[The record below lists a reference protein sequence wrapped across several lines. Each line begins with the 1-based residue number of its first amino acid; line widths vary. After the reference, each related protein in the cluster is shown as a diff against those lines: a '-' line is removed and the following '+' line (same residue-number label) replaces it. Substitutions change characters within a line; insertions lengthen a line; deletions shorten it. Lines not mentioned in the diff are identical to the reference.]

1 MPLKESAFHIL
12 SALAAEPTH
21 GYGIMKD
28 VEQQSGGAVRLRPGT
43 LYAVLAELVEDGLI
57 EIAAEEV
64 VQSRLRRTY
73 RLTAAGAQRL
83 ADEVERRRAAANTA
97 GRRLRNSGL
106 LAGGGAA

>member
-1 MPLKESAFHIL
+1 MPLKEYAFLIL

-43 LYAVLAELVEDGLI
+43 LYAVLAELVETGLI
-57 EIAAEEV
+57 EVDSEEV
-64 VQSRLRRTY
+64 VQSRLRRNY
-73 RLTAAGAQRL
+73 RLTAPGARQLAGE
-83 ADEVERRRAAANTA
+83 ADRRRAAANTA
-97 GRRLRNSGL
+97 DVRLRRGGL

>member
-73 RLTAAGAQRL
+73 RLTASGAQRL

>member
-1 MPLKESAFHIL
+1 MPLKESAFLIL

-43 LYAVLAELVEDGLI
+43 LYAVLAELVDGGLI
-57 EIAAEEV
+57 EIDSEEV
-64 VQSRLRRTY
+64 VQSRLRRNY
-73 RLTAAGAQRL
+73 RLTAPGARQL
-83 ADEVERRRAAANTA
+83 AAEADRRRAAADTA
-97 GRRLRNSGL
+97 GRRLRTSGL

>member
-1 MPLKESAFHIL
+1 MPLKESVFLIL
-12 SALAAEPTH
+12 SALAAEPAH

-43 LYAVLAELVEDGLI
+43 LYAVLAELVEEGLI
-57 EIAAEEV
+57 EIDSEEV
-64 VQSRLRRTY
+64 VQSRLRRNY
-73 RLTAAGAQRL
+73 RLTAPGARALSAEAG
-83 ADEVERRRAAANTA
+83 RRRAAALTA

>member
-1 MPLKESAFHIL
+1 MPLKESAFLIL

-28 VEQQSGGAVRLRPGT
+28 VEQQSDGAVRLRPGT
-43 LYAVLAELVEDGLI
+43 LYAVLAELAEAGLI
-57 EIAAEEV
+57 EVDSEEV
-64 VQSRLRRTY
+64 VQSRLRRNY
-73 RLTAAGAQRL
+73 RLTAPGAQQL
-83 ADEVERRRAAANTA
+83 AAEADRRRAAANTA